1 MKDNFTNNTVQED
14 TKNPLLDSLLNRYFK
29 DRESANILVSNTKY
43 ILWLEHFTTKY
54 PSFCSEQCFSPEELS
69 DDDLE
74 NVDSLPLFLEGIT
87 NYASKNFLPITP
99 ITLGVNS
106 GYYVLIKFNGIGYML
121 SVKHIQ
127 VSYNY
132 CSRVDISSDK
142 NFIDFND
149 IMNSTKQKH
158 VDFVLSKLNELSN
171 LLNDML
177 ASGVPESEIS
187 SVVDSAIEKHQ
198 DMQ

>member
-1 MKDNFTNNTVQED
+1 
-14 TKNPLLDSLLNRYFK
+14 
-29 DRESANILVSNTKY
+29 
-43 ILWLEHFTTKY
+43 
-54 PSFCSEQCFSPEELS
+54 
-69 DDDLE
+69 
-74 NVDSLPLFLEGIT
+74 
-87 NYASKNFLPITP
+87 
-99 ITLGVNS
+99 
-106 GYYVLIKFNGIGYML
+106 ML

-149 IMNSTKQKH
+149 IMNNTKQKH